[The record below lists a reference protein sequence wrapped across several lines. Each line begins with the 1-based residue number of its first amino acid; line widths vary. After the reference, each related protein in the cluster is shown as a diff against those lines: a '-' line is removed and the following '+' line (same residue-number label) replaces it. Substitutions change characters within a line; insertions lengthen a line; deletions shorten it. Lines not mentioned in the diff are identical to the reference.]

1 MKWVRTVLAGI
12 VGVIAVVALLLSVIG
27 FWARGTI
34 FDESEVAG
42 AVESALDEPGVTD
55 ALAVRL
61 TDTVMSAVDL
71 ESILNGVLP
80 PALQRLTPT
89 LVGGATQ
96 LVEQRLTDRL
106 ADPDTRAALVLVF
119 ERAYR
124 AFLDVIE
131 GDGLVDGITVV
142 DGAITVN
149 FLPVVADGL
158 QALQRFGL
166 LDDVT
171 IPELARD
178 GDPSQQIAD
187 LEQALGRDLSDDFA
201 QVVVYRS
208 DSLAS
213 AGETVDRVQQVL
225 IVVKRSFPL
234 ILAVTIIGLVGSVL
248 LARRR
253 RRAILILLLSSAAT
267 FVVARALV
275 NRVLD
280 DVPSIARTPAGQA
293 AVAASTSALADGL
306 VKAFGVGVV
315 LFLLAALMTYMLDP
329 ESAVRRRIAV
339 NSGDNTLGAAVAAYR
354 TPVLLL
360 AFGAALL
367 VITLAGF
374 SLLSVLVAGL
384 LAAMGIYAWRVP
396 VQTAPSPAS
405 GGTGD

>member
-1 MKWVRTVLAGI
+1 M
-12 VGVIAVVALLLSVIG
+12 
-27 FWARGTI
+27 
-34 FDESEVAG
+34 AG

-71 ESILNGVLP
+71 ESILNSVLP

-124 AFLDVIE
+124 AFLDVLE

-142 DGAITVN
+142 DGEITVN

-171 IPELARD
+171 IPELTRE

-234 ILAVTIIGLVGSVL
+234 ILAVTVIGLVGSVL
-248 LARRR
+248 AGASAPAGDPDPVAVVGGDVRRGSGAREQGARRGALDRPHAGRAGCGRGLDVGARRR
-253 RRAILILLLSSAAT
+253 IGEGLRRGCRA
-267 FVVARALV
+267 VPAR
-275 NRVLD
+275 
-280 DVPSIARTPAGQA
+280 
-293 AVAASTSALADGL
+293 
-306 VKAFGVGVV
+306 
-315 LFLLAALMTYMLDP
+315 
-329 ESAVRRRIAV
+329 
-339 NSGDNTLGAAVAAYR
+339 
-354 TPVLLL
+354 
-360 AFGAALL
+360 
-367 VITLAGF
+367 
-374 SLLSVLVAGL
+374 
-384 LAAMGIYAWRVP
+384 GI
-396 VQTAPSPAS
+396 
-405 GGTGD
+405 

>member
-1 MKWVRTVLAGI
+1 M
-12 VGVIAVVALLLSVIG
+12 
-27 FWARGTI
+27 
-34 FDESEVAG
+34 
-42 AVESALDEPGVTD
+42 
-55 ALAVRL
+55 
-61 TDTVMSAVDL
+61 
-71 ESILNGVLP
+71 
-80 PALQRLTPT
+80 
-89 LVGGATQ
+89 
-96 LVEQRLTDRL
+96 
-106 ADPDTRAALVLVF
+106 LVF

-124 AFLDVIE
+124 AFLDVLE

-142 DGAITVN
+142 DGEITVN

-171 IPELARD
+171 IPELTRE

-201 QVVVYRS
+201 QIVVYRS

-225 IVVKRSFPL
+225 ILVKRSFPL

-248 LARRR
+248 LARQR

-275 NRVLD
+275 SRVLD
-280 DVPSIARTPAGQA
+280 EVPSIARTPAGQA

-315 LFLLAALMTYMLDP
+315 LFLLAALMTSTCSTRERRTAQDRCQH
-329 ESAVRRRIAV
+329 RRRHTR
-339 NSGDNTLGAAVAAYR
+339 GCGR
-354 TPVLLL
+354 C
-360 AFGAALL
+360 
-367 VITLAGF
+367 
-374 SLLSVLVAGL
+374 LSNPRVVAGL
-384 LAAMGIYAWRVP
+384 RCRAARDHARRVQSAVGDRALACWRRWAIYAWAG
-396 VQTAPSPAS
+396 APAAD
-405 GGTGD
+405 GTVAGERRHRSD

>member
-71 ESILNGVLP
+71 ESILNSVLP

-106 ADPDTRAALVLVF
+106 ADPDTRAALVVVF

-124 AFLDVIE
+124 AFLDVLE

-142 DGAITVN
+142 DGEITVN

-171 IPELARD
+171 IPELTRE

-248 LARRR
+248 LARQR

-339 NSGDNTLGAAVAAYR
+339 NTGDNTLGAAVAAYR

-374 SLLSVLVAGL
+374 SLLSVLVAGV